1 MCLVT
6 LLSIPLVKY
15 AVASPVLLHDHVL
28 SSALNVT
35 AHIPSAWV
43 DRPGGRGTSDILY
56 SCFNTL
62 FLCAWTA
69 FHPNVTSKDSAKR
82 SFSVR
87 FAWMLIAIFLPESVL
102 YRASDQWWAAKDLWD
117 EVNKLVK
124 QGFGLNSG
132 TDFTDYGHDACPV
145 VAPTPGPSYQSRSPT
160 IKRPS
165 NGYGTPPPE
174 AITLADLE
182 PSNTLHSVDG
192 VPNSR
197 QTSPNQDSDV
207 TNHASN
213 PSTRSPNAV
222 NLVATENHS
231 SSRHANGIYNGFSDR
246 GTAWMPW
253 TPEQAFFAVSGGMAI
268 DTTSSSNRPPMT
280 LTPNGLILRAELGLL
295 PRFTKRGVIIRSKA
309 DAFTKLISCTQAL
322 WFFVQGI
329 GRVCTGLPLT
339 LLEIHTMSHR
349 LRPRDVW
356 DIIQNSL
363 RRDFA
368 NHLLGPSPR
377 QHSRFNRHSMV
388 PFLPST
394 FALASSAVLST
405 I

>member
-69 FHPNVTSKDSAKR
+69 FHPNVSSKDSAKR

-87 FAWMLIAIFLPESVL
+87 FAWMLIAFFLPESVL
-102 YRASDQWWAAKDLWD
+102 YCASDQWWAAKDLRD

-124 QGFGLNSG
+124 QGFGLNYG

-145 VAPTPGPSYQSRSPT
+145 VAPTPGLSYQSRSPT

-207 TNHASN
+207 TNHAST

-231 SSRHANGIYNGFSDR
+231 SSCHANGTYNGFTDR

-280 LTPNGLILRAELGLL
+280 LTPNGLILRDHEKQSRRLRQVDLL
-295 PRFTKRGVIIRSKA
+295 YTSLVVLCPRHRTSLHRSTTHPA
-309 DAFTKLISCTQAL
+309 RDLHHDT
-322 WFFVQGI
+322 
-329 GRVCTGLPLT
+329 
-339 LLEIHTMSHR
+339 HR

-356 DIIQNSL
+356 DIIQKSL

-368 NHLLGPSPR
+368 NNLLGPSPR

-388 PFLPST
+388 PFPPST